1 MKAYATKRSSTGGRE
16 YLSITILPD
25 LSKDGYSRE
34 QISIG
39 AETKNTDTTWGY
51 STTINTYSNEC
62 YSLVICKAIVQIL
75 EKSGKHSLEHLNPV
89 DLVET
94 LNQLKY
100 KKVCY
105 HEGMGHYYTQKDWPE
120 GTVYRLDI
128 GDKFEKTFA
137 GKTEA
142 EALKQKHSLEH
153 LNPVDLVETLNQLKY
168 KKVCYHEGM
177 GHYYTQK
184 DWPEGLI
191 YRLDIGD
198 KFEKTFAGKTEA
210 EALKQARKYV
220 LSQLEY
226 SSAKK
231 WLDWIAEPKV
241 EFYKCGQ
248 TYYESSVL
256 PGNTM
261 NLDIIA

>member
-1 MKAYATKRSSTGGRE
+1 MQQKRSSTGGKE

-34 QISIG
+34 QISIS
-39 AETKNTDTTWGY
+39 AETKSTDTTWGY
-51 STTINTYSNEC
+51 STQINTYGNEC

-94 LNQLKY
+94 LDQLKY

-105 HEGMGHYYTQKDWPE
+105 HEGM
-120 GTVYRLDI
+120 
-128 GDKFEKTFA
+128 
-137 GKTEA
+137 
-142 EALKQKHSLEH
+142 
-153 LNPVDLVETLNQLKY
+153 
-168 KKVCYHEGM
+168 
-177 GHYYTQK
+177 
-184 DWPEGLI
+184 
-191 YRLDIGD
+191 
-198 KFEKTFAGKTEA
+198 
-210 EALKQARKYV
+210 YV

-231 WLDWIAEPKV
+231 WLDWIENPKV

-248 TYYESSVL
+248 NYYESSVL

-261 NLDIIA
+261 NLDRELINA

>member
-1 MKAYATKRSSTGGRE
+1 MKAYSTKRSSTGGVE
-16 YLSITILPD
+16 YPSITIIPD
-25 LSKDGYSRE
+25 LSKEGYSRE
-34 QISIG
+34 QISIF
-39 AETKNTDTTWGY
+39 AETKNTDTVWGY
-51 STTINTYSNEC
+51 STKINSYGNESFC
-62 YSLVICKAIVQIL
+62 LTICKAIVQIL
-75 EKSGKHSLEHLNPV
+75 EKSGRTSLEYLNPIE
-89 DLVET
+89 LTET
-94 LNQLKY
+94 LDQLKY

-105 HEGMGHYYTQKDWPE
+105 HEGMGHYYTEKDWPE
-120 GTVYRLDI
+120 GTV
-128 GDKFEKTFA
+128 
-137 GKTEA
+137 
-142 EALKQKHSLEH
+142 
-153 LNPVDLVETLNQLKY
+153 
-168 KKVCYHEGM
+168 
-177 GHYYTQK
+177 
-184 DWPEGLI
+184 

>member
-39 AETKNTDTTWGY
+39 AETKSTDTTWGY
-51 STTINTYSNEC
+51 STQINTYGNEC
-62 YSLVICKAIVQIL
+62 YSLVICKAIVSIL
-75 EKSGKHSLEHLNPV
+75 EKAGRNSLEH
-89 DLVET
+89 
-94 LNQLKY
+94 
-100 KKVCY
+100 
-105 HEGMGHYYTQKDWPE
+105 
-120 GTVYRLDI
+120 I
-128 GDKFEKTFA
+128 
-137 GKTEA
+137 
-142 EALKQKHSLEH
+142 
-153 LNPVDLVETLNQLKY
+153 NPVDLVETLNQLKY

-220 LSQLEY
+220 LNQLEY

-248 TYYESSVL
+248 NYYESSVQ

-261 NLDIIA
+261 NLDRELINV